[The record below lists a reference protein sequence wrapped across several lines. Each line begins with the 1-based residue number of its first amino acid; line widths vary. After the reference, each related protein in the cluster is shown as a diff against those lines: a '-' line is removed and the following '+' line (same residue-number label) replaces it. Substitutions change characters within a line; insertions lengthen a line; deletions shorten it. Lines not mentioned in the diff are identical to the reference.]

1 MDNTKSG
8 EMQQKSAENPAAPYC
23 KANCGFFGSNDKQ
36 GYCSVCFKKEV
47 EKQEKKDSEPIKQKD
62 NSRLPSSE
70 CSSSSN
76 SSDPKITDQ
85 MADLMKPSS
94 PPTPDEAPAA
104 EVVTSALDSSTA
116 SAASSAQ
123 DDDATPPPKKAKKRC
138 GVCKKRLGLTGFECR
153 CGFFYCGIHRY
164 SDKHDCPFDYK
175 KTGRAE
181 LSAANPLC
189 AGEKIKKL

>member
-1 MDNTKSG
+1 M
-8 EMQQKSAENPAAPYC
+8 
-23 KANCGFFGSNDKQ
+23 FFVDVFRSVLLFFTRFKF
-36 GYCSVCFKKEV
+36 YLKVCFKKEV
-47 EKQEKKDSEPIKQKD
+47 EKQEKKDPDSIKQKD

-70 CSSSSN
+70 SSSSSN

-94 PPTPDEAPAA
+94 PPSTPDEAPAA
-104 EVVTSALDSSTA
+104 EVHASALDSSTA
-116 SAASSAQ
+116 SATSAQ
-123 DDDATPPPKKAKKRC
+123 DDDATPPAKKAKKRC

-153 CGFFYCGIHRY
+153 CGYFYCGIHRY

>member
-8 EMQQKSAENPAAPYC
+8 EIHQKASEATQPALC
-23 KANCGFFGSNDKQ
+23 KANCGFFGAADKQ

-47 EKQEKKDSEPIKQKD
+47 EKQDKKAEPDLKPVPKD
-62 NSRLPSSE
+62 NSRLSSTDST
-70 CSSSSN
+70 SSSS
-76 SSDPKITDQ
+76 SDQKVTDA
-85 MADLMKPSS
+85 MADLMKPNNGESQPEATNIDLNTS
-94 PPTPDEAPAA
+94 GPSTSGQGHDE
-104 EVVTSALDSSTA
+104 D
-116 SAASSAQ
+116 
-123 DDDATPPPKKAKKRC
+123 TPPAKKAKKRC

-153 CGFFYCGIHRY
+153 CGYFYCGIHRY

-181 LSAANPLC
+181 LSAANPIC

>member
-8 EMQQKSAENPAAPYC
+8 EIHQKASEATQPALC
-23 KANCGFFGSNDKQ
+23 KANCGFFGAADKQ

-47 EKQEKKDSEPIKQKD
+47 EKQDKKEPDLKPVPKD
-62 NSRLPSSE
+62 NTRLSSTE
-70 CSSSSN
+70 SSSSS
-76 SSDPKITDQ
+76 SSDQKVTDA
-85 MADLMKPSS
+85 MADLMKPNNGESQPEATTTDLNTTDPS
-94 PPTPDEAPAA
+94 TSGTGQDE
-104 EVVTSALDSSTA
+104 D
-116 SAASSAQ
+116 
-123 DDDATPPPKKAKKRC
+123 TPPAKKAKKRC

-153 CGFFYCGIHRY
+153 CGYFYCGIHRY

-181 LSAANPLC
+181 LSAANPIC